1 MAASGLEVFDK
12 TLQTT
17 HRWLNETGERTGS
30 DRQLAWHALGAVLHA
45 LRDRVPLELAVHV
58 GAQLPLLVRGL
69 YYDGWRPSEQ
79 PGKARTLEGFLARV
93 ADGLATA
100 RPVDPRDAAQAVFRV
115 LSHHLDPG
123 QVGKLVRRCH
133 DRFTTSG
140 PRWPQCSSPRTTSA
154 GAAAPTRPERPC
166 CGSSGAPW

>member
-17 HRWLNETGERTGS
+17 HTWLNEIGARIGA
-30 DRQLAWHALGAVLHA
+30 DRQLAWRALGAVLHA
-45 LRDRVPLELAVHV
+45 LRDRVPLELAAHV

-79 PGKARTLEGFLARV
+79 PERTRTLEGFLDRV

-100 RPVDPRDAAQAVFRV
+100 RPVDAREAAQAVFRV
-115 LSHHLDPG
+115 LAHHMDPG
-123 QVGKLVRRCH
+123 QFGKLVEALPQPVLWTEVAAVRFPANDQRRH
-133 DRFTTSG
+133 GGTT
-140 PRWPQCSSPRTTSA
+140 
-154 GAAAPTRPERPC
+154 AA
-166 CGSSGAPW
+166 